1 LQRLM
6 TFHTTVALRRGYDL
20 AFTSTNP
27 QHLRLMMPSGD
38 GRPAHDTNLT
48 KILIACFYSNPQML
62 EVHYRGAKV
71 APLPDNSYNF
81 TAVKPTVDDPCGTNF
96 FAAWESKLYVV
107 VCGGVAHAVTVKTI
121 DAIKL
126 SFGLEVS
133 VDVRG

>member
-1 LQRLM
+1 
-6 TFHTTVALRRGYDL
+6 
-20 AFTSTNP
+20 
-27 QHLRLMMPSGD
+27 MMPSGD
-38 GRPAHDTNLT
+38 GRPAHDTNLS

-71 APLPDNSYNF
+71 PPLPDNSYNF

-133 VDVRG
+133 VNVRGRVRLQPTLPSH